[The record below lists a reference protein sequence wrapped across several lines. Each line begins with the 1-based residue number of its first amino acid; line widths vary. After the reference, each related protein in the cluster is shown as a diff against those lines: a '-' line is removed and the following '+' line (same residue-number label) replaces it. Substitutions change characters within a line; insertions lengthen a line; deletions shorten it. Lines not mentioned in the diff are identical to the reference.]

1 MPTLARE
8 FNISLSTQRILLR
21 AQTIDPSGAR
31 ARQGARCQSVK
42 EAETILLRARELHHD
57 NAMIEFNLACYASVT
72 GRFEDAK
79 KRLQRAIELD
89 KEIRKLALDDEDL
102 SAFLGE
108 D

>member
-1 MPTLARE
+1 
-8 FNISLSTQRILLR
+8 
-21 AQTIDPSGAR
+21 
-31 ARQGARCQSVK
+31 
-42 EAETILLRARELHHD
+42 
-57 NAMIEFNLACYASVT
+57 MIEFNLACYASVT